1 VFYSKTYS
9 NLDAL
14 NWFMMLPQEAMTSLA
29 TAQTAT
35 VTGAM
40 TGEFAVWLEHEK

>member
-1 VFYSKTYS
+1 VFNYKIYS
-9 NLDAL
+9 NLDVL
-14 NWFMMLPQEAMTSLA
+14 NWFMTLPPEAMTSLA